1 MLKLLVVEDH
11 GLVREGLIRLL
22 ALVEEGTQ
30 VFESE
35 DFESA
40 LTLLDNEGEFD
51 LVLLDLAL
59 PGIDGFAALEIL
71 SQRFPT
77 LPVVVLSAF
86 DDLPTITRV
95 MNLGA
100 SGFIPKTYSGEAVLA
115 ALRKV
120 RHGILFRPDGLA
132 TSARLDDALPVVPSA
147 AGAQPAELGLTE
159 RQTQVRALMVR
170 GLSNREI
177 ASRLGLSEGTVKIHA
192 TAIFKALGV
201 ASRTQALVAAARYGI
216 AFEQPAGELPN

>member
-1 MLKLLVVEDH
+1 MEDH
-11 GLVREGLIRLL
+11 ALVREGLVRLL
-22 ALVEEGTQ
+22 AQLREDVVVRDCADFMAAQALLEEDGP
-30 VFESE
+30 
-35 DFESA
+35 
-40 LTLLDNEGEFD
+40 FD
-51 LVLLDLAL
+51 LLLLDLAL

-159 RQTQVRALMVR
+159 RQTQVLALMVR

>member
-1 MLKLLVVEDH
+1 MKIIVVEDH
-11 GLVREGLIRLL
+11 ALVREGLVRLL
-22 ALVEEGTQ
+22 AQLQEQIV
-30 VFESE
+30 VRDCA
-35 DFESA
+35 DFMA
-40 LTLLDNEGEFD
+40 AHALLDEDGPFD
-51 LVLLDLAL
+51 LLLLDLAL

-77 LPVVVLSAF
+77 LRVVVLSAF

-120 RHGILFRPDGLA
+120 LHGVAFRPDGLGA
-132 TSARLDDALPVVPSA
+132 GARLDDSLPLLPTENGALPA
-147 AGAQPAELGLTE
+147 TLGLTG
-159 RQTQVRALMVR
+159 RQAQVLALMGR

-177 ASRLGLSEGTVKIHA
+177 ANRLGLSEGTVKIHA

-201 ASRTQALVAAARYGI
+201 SSRTQALVAAARHGIDFDKI
-216 AFEQPAGELPN
+216 AFDLPN